1 MMEILRGVVTVVI
14 IMIVAGLIAY
24 IGDRVGHQVGR
35 RRLTLFGLRPK
46 YTSTI
51 VAVATGML
59 IALGVTGIA
68 IGSSHQ
74 VQDAFFRIDSL
85 TERIRQ
91 LQAQAEALEN
101 KTRNGQL
108 VIPKNT
114 PLQYRFLILK
124 PNDTRSNQLRAL
136 AAYFDDTVNVAN
148 QVFTQNPFNLRPYPY
163 HSKDRQ
169 IEAKLRQQ
177 LDDPNVQR
185 NLRTGNPILLLAVFP
200 ENLYQGDRISFAF
213 ASWQDRFI
221 FAKDQV
227 IAALDYLGGNEPDLG
242 RLITLGQVEAIKA
255 GMPGPFTEFPQVVP
269 AAQVQKVEQEV
280 LHGKGVY
287 RVTLLAARQSYAHDG
302 TAGMTFHVTVS
313 KVGAL
318 SEGLR

>member
-1 MMEILRGVVTVVI
+1 MMEILKGLLTVFVI
-14 IMIVAGLIAY
+14 MVVAGLIAY

-51 VAVATGML
+51 VAVGTGML

-68 IGSSHQ
+68 VGSSHQ

-85 TERIRQ
+85 TARIQQ
-91 LQAQAEALEN
+91 LQAEAEALEN

-114 PLQYRFLILK
+114 PLQYRFLVLR
-124 PNDTRSNQLRAL
+124 PGDPRSLQLRQL

-148 QVFTQNPFNLRPYPY
+148 QVFTQSPYNLRPYPY
-163 HSKDRQ
+163 HSSDSQ
-169 IEAKLRQQ
+169 IAAKLRQQ

-200 ENLYQGDRISFAF
+200 ENLYQGDRIGFAF

-221 FAKDQV
+221 FAKDQI
-227 IAALDYLGGNEPDLG
+227 IAALDYLGGNVPDLG
-242 RLITLGQVEAIKA
+242 RLMTLGQIEAIRA

-269 AAQVQKVEQEV
+269 AASVQHVEQEV

-313 KVGAL
+313 KVG
-318 SEGLR
+318 ER

>member
-1 MMEILRGVVTVVI
+1 MMEILRGVVTVVV

-35 RRLTLFGLRPK
+35 RRLTLFGLRPR

-51 VAVATGML
+51 VAVGTGML

-85 TERIRQ
+85 TSRIQQ
-91 LQAQAEALEN
+91 LQAQADALEN

-108 VIPKNT
+108 VIPKNS
-114 PLQYRFLILK
+114 PLQYRFLVLK
-124 PNDTRSNQLRAL
+124 PNDSRDNQLREL

-148 QVFTQNPFNLRPYPY
+148 QVFTQNPYNLRPYPY
-163 HSKDRQ
+163 HATDPQ
-169 IEAKLRQQ
+169 IAAKLRQQ

-200 ENLYQGDRISFAF
+200 ENLYQGDRIGFAF
-213 ASWQDRFI
+213 ATWQDRFI
-221 FAKDQV
+221 FAKDQIV
-227 IAALDYLGGNEPDLG
+227 AALDYLGGNEPDLG
-242 RLITLGQVEAIKA
+242 RLITVGQVEAIKS
-255 GMPGPFTEFPQVVP
+255 GMPGPFTQFPQVVP
-269 AAQVQKVEQEV
+269 ATSVQRVEQEV

-287 RVTLLAARQSYAHDG
+287 RITLLAARQSYAHDG
-302 TAGMTFHVTVS
+302 TAGMQFHITVA
-313 KVGAL
+313 KVGATA
-318 SEGLR
+318 GTQ

>member
-1 MMEILRGVVTVVI
+1 MMEILRGALTVVI

-35 RRLTLFGLRPK
+35 RRLTLFGLRPR

-51 VAVATGML
+51 VAVGTGML

-85 TERIRQ
+85 TSRIQQ
-91 LQAQAEALEN
+91 LQAQAQALED

-114 PLQYRFLILK
+114 PLQYKFLVLH
-124 PNDTRSNQLRAL
+124 PGDARDNQLKQL

-148 QVFTQNPFNLRPYPY
+148 QVFTQNPYNLRPYPY
-163 HSKDRQ
+163 HSTDKF
-169 IEAKLRQQ
+169 IAEKLRQQ
-177 LDDPNVQR
+177 LDDPAVQR

-200 ENLYQGDRISFAF
+200 ENLYQGDRIGFAF

-221 FAKDQV
+221 FAKDQI
-227 IAALDYLGGNEPDLG
+227 IAALDYLGGNVPDLG
-242 RLITLGQVEAIKA
+242 RLITVGQIEAIKM

-269 AAQVQKVEQEV
+269 AASVQNVEETV
-280 LHGKGVY
+280 LHGKGVF
-287 RVTLLAARQSYAHDG
+287 RVTLLAARETYAHDG
-302 TAGMTFHVTVS
+302 TSGMTFHVTVA
-313 KVGAL
+313 KVGA
-318 SEGLR
+318 R